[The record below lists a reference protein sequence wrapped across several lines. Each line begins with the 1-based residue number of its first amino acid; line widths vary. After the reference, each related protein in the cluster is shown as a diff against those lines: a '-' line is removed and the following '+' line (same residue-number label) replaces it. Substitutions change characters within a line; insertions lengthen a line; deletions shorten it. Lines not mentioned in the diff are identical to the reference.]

1 MAQKRRSN
9 AKTAAVLATVVVG
22 MVGLAFASVPLYRM
36 FCQVTGYGGTPAL
49 AKTDRV
55 PLVASDR
62 FVTVRFD
69 SNVHPGLAWQFRPVQ
84 TSIRVHPGE
93 QQLAFFEATNFS
105 VEPILGR
112 ATFNV
117 VPHKAGPFF
126 VKIDCFCF
134 NEQQLAPGQTV
145 SMPVTFYVDPE
156 MYNDVNT
163 EDVETITLSYTF
175 FRARD
180 DRKAPPAEAAGT
192 IGNRSANTN
201 GGARQRPNG

>member
-1 MAQKRRSN
+1 MAQKHRSN
-9 AKTAAVLATVVVG
+9 AKTAAVLASVVVG
-22 MVGLAFASVPLYRM
+22 MVGLAFASVPLYQM
-36 FCQVTGYGGTPAL
+36 FCQATGYGGTPAL
-49 AKTDRV
+49 AKTDQL

-62 FVTVRFD
+62 VVTVRFD
-69 SNVHPGLAWQFRPVQ
+69 SNVHPGLDWQFRPVQ
-84 TSIRVHPGE
+84 TSIKVHPGE
-93 QQLAFFEATNFS
+93 QQLAFFEATNLS
-105 VEPILGR
+105 DEPILGR

-134 NEQQLAPGQTV
+134 TEQRLAPGQTV

-163 EDVETITLSYTF
+163 ADVETITLSYTF

-180 DRKAPPAEAAGT
+180 DGKALPVEAAGKIGDRAAIT
-192 IGNRSANTN
+192 I
-201 GGARQRPNG
+201 GGARLRPNG